1 MHKIERMIT
10 VNVVENLEDL
20 KEIGPYFQMSLDEV
34 LKSKKVFIWSRE
46 VDPETFQPSLVI
58 GVLPDNEDRYSQA
71 KFYKYTMELAIDFQK
86 EMA

>member
-34 LKSKKVFIWSRE
+34 LKSKKVFMFS
-46 VDPETFQPSLVI
+46 
-58 GVLPDNEDRYSQA
+58 
-71 KFYKYTMELAIDFQK
+71 YT
-86 EMA
+86 